1 MFIWLHAAS
10 GHEYNIHV
18 FGGFAMFQSFPLL
31 ALIAIFIVA
40 AIAVWLSGIQ
50 LSNSTDILSD
60 RFGLGQA
67 LGGMILLAVAT
78 NLPEI
83 AITTTAGLTHNIDIA
98 TGNILGGIA
107 IQTVVLVILD
117 AFGAKR
123 KDALSHLASSIE
135 LILEGVL
142 VIAVLVV
149 AIMGTQLP
157 RGVAFLR
164 MSPSALLILVIW
176 VFGLWLLSK
185 ARNDLPWQIKDRGS
199 NTQASSEQDA
209 NKQKKERSKKQAST
223 GRALLIFSIASVI
236 TLVAGAALE
245 FSGDAIAK
253 DTGLSG
259 VLFGATILAAATS
272 LPEISTGLQSTWIGD
287 YELAFSDIFGGNAFL
302 PVLFILA
309 DLLSGQAVLPQAQ
322 KSDIYLASLG
332 CFLTAVYIYGLVFR
346 RPKQLFQRLGIDSII
361 VLCVYIIAIVGLIFI
376 PGK

>member
-1 MFIWLHAAS
+1 ML
-10 GHEYNIHV
+10 
-18 FGGFAMFQSFPLL
+18 QSLPLL
-31 ALIAIFIVA
+31 GLIAIFIVA
-40 AIAVWLSGIQ
+40 AIAVWLSGIR

-83 AITTTAGLTHNIDIA
+83 AITATAGVTHNIGIA

-117 AFGAKR
+117 AFGARK
-123 KDALSHLASSIE
+123 KDALSYLASSLE
-135 LILEGVL
+135 LVLEGVL

-157 RGVAFLR
+157 QGIAFLR
-164 MSPSALLILVIW
+164 MSPSALLIVVIW

-185 ARNDLPWQIKDRGS
+185 ARKDLSWQVKKDRDGGDTQDVS
-199 NTQASSEQDA
+199 AQNT
-209 NKQKKERSKKQAST
+209 KKQQKEKSTKQTST
-223 GRALLIFSIASVI
+223 GRALLTFIIASVI

-245 FSGDAIAK
+245 FSGDAISK
-253 DTGLSG
+253 DIGLSG

-272 LPEISTGLQSTWIGD
+272 LPEVSTGLQSTWIAD
-287 YELAFSDIFGGNAFL
+287 YEMAFSDIFGGNAFL

-332 CFLTAVYIYGLVFR
+332 CLLTGIYIYGLIFR
-346 RPKQLFQRLGIDSII
+346 RPKQLFHRVGIDS
-361 VLCVYIIAIVGLIFI
+361 VLVLGVYIVAIVGLIFM

>member
-1 MFIWLHAAS
+1 
-10 GHEYNIHV
+10 
-18 FGGFAMFQSFPLL
+18 MFQSLPLL
-31 ALIAIFIVA
+31 ALIGIFIVA

-83 AITTTAGLTHNIDIA
+83 AITATAGVTHNIDIA

-107 IQTVVLVILD
+107 IQTVVLVLLD
-117 AFGAKR
+117 AFGARK
-123 KDALSHLASSIE
+123 KDALSYLASSIE
-135 LILEGVL
+135 LVLEGVL

-157 RGVAFLR
+157 QGIAFLR
-164 MSPSALLILVIW
+164 MSPSALLIVVIW
-176 VFGLWLLSK
+176 VFGLWLLSR
-185 ARNDLPWQIKDRGS
+185 ARKDLPWQVKKDQDGGD
-199 NTQASSEQDA
+199 TQDA
-209 NKQKKERSKKQAST
+209 SAQNTKKQQKEKSKKQTST
-223 GRALLIFSIASVI
+223 GRALLTFIIASVI

-245 FSGDAIAK
+245 FSGDAISK
-253 DTGLSG
+253 DIGLSG

-272 LPEISTGLQSTWIGD
+272 LPEVSTGLQSTWISD

-332 CFLTAVYIYGLVFR
+332 CLLTGIYIYGLIFR
-346 RPKQLFQRLGIDSII
+346 RPKQLFHRVGIDS
-361 VLCVYIIAIVGLIFI
+361 VLVLGVYIVTIIGLLFM